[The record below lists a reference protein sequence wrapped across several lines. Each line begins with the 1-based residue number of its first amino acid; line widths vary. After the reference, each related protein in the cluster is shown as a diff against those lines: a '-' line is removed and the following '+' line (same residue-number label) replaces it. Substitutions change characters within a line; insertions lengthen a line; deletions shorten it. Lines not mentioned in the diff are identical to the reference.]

1 MISHKT
7 TTICGW
13 SFQPEV
19 VFMYLP
25 LGLLSHFFLVP
36 QLQPPLHHHLSAAPF
51 LASSAWQTSLAT
63 VSLDSN
69 FYHQCLF
76 LLLGH
81 LLWRSP
87 CLELLIPPLAFQT
100 SYLYMQPILI
110 VCATLTHLPHM
121 ARSWLGPSP
130 GLCMPIHNLGPAPFP
145 KHWPSAN
152 AIHWCSPLL
161 TNVVT
166 QLLMFLNHM
175 DFLNSY
181 PFTVEQIIW

>member
-1 MISHKT
+1 M
-7 TTICGW
+7 
-13 SFQPEV
+13 
-19 VFMYLP
+19 VF
-25 LGLLSHFFLVP
+25 S
-36 QLQPPLHHHLSAAPF
+36 
-51 LASSAWQTSLAT
+51 
-63 VSLDSN
+63 
-69 FYHQCLF
+69 
-76 LLLGH
+76 
-81 LLWRSP
+81 WRSP

-145 KHWPSAN
+145 QHWPSAN

-175 DFLNSY
+175 DLLNSY
-181 PFTVEQIIW
+181 PFTVEQIIWWNCDLDVTIHWQKSHPLLRWTLLYPEAVVVLSCCHQFPPLPIKDGQQWLAIMITMASSHH